1 MSDTTFNGDARSVHV
16 LSTPANSTT
25 ESTTESLSE
34 HKQSEN
40 QRQNHFQ
47 IRHFVFAV
55 RFGRIFGNFCNDRPQ
70 IKFRPTLKSFKCAFA
85 TNFGHENASHLAGSL
100 SEFAWS
106 LFWSDRHTIRATEAV
121 VGFKRFHTTLWLYD
135 TVSYQKLGGKFAF
148 HWIAFW
154 KGPDLVHPSS
164 ENFCA
169 RFNREP
175 QRLKTFESKLRR
187 KKLASI
193 RFHF

>member
-121 VGFKRFHTTLWLYD
+121 VETISYDSMTLWYSFIPKIGWQVRISLD
-135 TVSYQKLGGKFAF
+135 CLLEGSRFG
-148 HWIAFW
+148 
-154 KGPDLVHPSS
+154 SS
-164 ENFCA
+164 ELGELLCSF
-169 RFNREP
+169 
-175 QRLKTFESKLRR
+175 
-187 KKLASI
+187 
-193 RFHF
+193 